1 MALGTQRGD
10 LALGR
15 NVSMS
20 SPWRTPLTICLFGAV
35 TFASRST
42 IPNRAPLAHP
52 VTLFVKLV
60 LQDDLR
66 DVQQHYIKVICQ
78 SQSQKGPFRVMLSC
92 ALARVLLTKMKRVS
106 HAEIPP
112 IRLK

>member
-66 DVQQHYIKVICQ
+66 DVQQHHIQYN
-78 SQSQKGPFRVMLSC
+78 GLADC
-92 ALARVLLTKMKRVS
+92 ALHNIYIESFHEVQDLNILPLATG
-106 HAEIPP
+106 HQGNFDF
-112 IRLK
+112 